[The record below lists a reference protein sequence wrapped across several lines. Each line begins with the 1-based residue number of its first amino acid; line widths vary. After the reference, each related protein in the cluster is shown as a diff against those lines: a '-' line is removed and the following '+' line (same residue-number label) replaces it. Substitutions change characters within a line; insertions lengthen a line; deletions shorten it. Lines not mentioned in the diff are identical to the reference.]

1 MKTDIHPNYQEITT
15 TCSCGNVL
23 PVMSTLKDNLSLDV
37 CAKCHP
43 FYTGKQKILDSGG
56 RVKKFQDRFG
66 AGGASKPAAKK
77 AEAKVE
83 ETPVEE
89 VAEEVL
95 RLLQKKQLRKLVLKK
110 LKLIL
115 WLKRLLP
122 MKLRK
127 LLRQK
132 LALNQKAK
140 KTSILNSYS
149 IPELPKPL
157 VPSFCFREIF
167 YYS

>member
-66 AGGASKPAAKK
+66 ASGASKPAAKK

-83 ETPVEE
+83 ETAVEE
-89 VAEEVL
+89 VAEEV
-95 RLLQKKQLRKLVLKK
+95 VET
-110 LKLIL
+110 
-115 WLKRLLP
+115 P
-122 MKLRK
+122 VEEVVEET
-127 LLRQK
+127 
-132 LALNQKAK
+132 AAEVAEVEESVEEAAEEDNAKAETAVESDGESEEDK
-140 KTSILNSYS
+140 
-149 IPELPKPL
+149 
-157 VPSFCFREIF
+157 
-167 YYS
+167 

>member
-43 FYTGKQKILDSGG
+43 FYTGKQKMLDSGG

-66 AGGASKPAAKK
+66 AGGASKPASKK
-77 AEAKVE
+77 VEAKAE

-89 VAEEVL
+89 VVEEVL
-95 RLLQKKQLRKLVLKK
+95 EAPVEEVTEETNAEEAEADVVIEETPADEAEETTETEVDSESESEEDK
-110 LKLIL
+110 
-115 WLKRLLP
+115 
-122 MKLRK
+122 
-127 LLRQK
+127 
-132 LALNQKAK
+132 
-140 KTSILNSYS
+140 
-149 IPELPKPL
+149 
-157 VPSFCFREIF
+157 
-167 YYS
+167 

>member
-43 FYTGKQKILDSGG
+43 FYTGKQKMLDSGG

-66 AGGASKPAAKK
+66 ASGASKPVAKK

-83 ETPVEE
+83 ETAVEE
-89 VAEEVL
+89 VAEEV
-95 RLLQKKQLRKLVLKK
+95 VET
-110 LKLIL
+110 
-115 WLKRLLP
+115 P
-122 MKLRK
+122 V
-127 LLRQK
+127 
-132 LALNQKAK
+132 
-140 KTSILNSYS
+140 
-149 IPELPKPL
+149 E
-157 VPSFCFREIF
+157 EIVEETAAEVAEVEEAIEETTEEEV
-167 YYS
+167 SEDNAEVETAVESDGESEEDK

>member
-66 AGGASKPAAKK
+66 AGGASKPTAKK

-95 RLLQKKQLRKLVLKK
+95 ETPVE
-110 LKLIL
+110 
-115 WLKRLLP
+115 
-122 MKLRK
+122 
-127 LLRQK
+127 
-132 LALNQKAK
+132 KAVEE
-140 KTSILNSYS
+140 TSTEETETDSVVEETS
-149 IPELPKPL
+149 TDEAEETAEAEVSSESEGEEDK
-157 VPSFCFREIF
+157 
-167 YYS
+167 

>member
-66 AGGASKPAAKK
+66 ASGASKPAAKK

-83 ETPVEE
+83 ETAVEE
-89 VAEEVL
+89 VAEEVVETPVEEVV
-95 RLLQKKQLRKLVLKK
+95 KETAAEV
-110 LKLIL
+110 
-115 WLKRLLP
+115 
-122 MKLRK
+122 
-127 LLRQK
+127 
-132 LALNQKAK
+132 AEVEESVEEAAEEDNAKAETAVESDGESEEDK
-140 KTSILNSYS
+140 
-149 IPELPKPL
+149 
-157 VPSFCFREIF
+157 
-167 YYS
+167 

>member
-15 TCSCGNVL
+15 TCSCGNIL

-95 RLLQKKQLRKLVLKK
+95 ETPVE
-110 LKLIL
+110 
-115 WLKRLLP
+115 
-122 MKLRK
+122 
-127 LLRQK
+127 
-132 LALNQKAK
+132 KAVEE
-140 KTSILNSYS
+140 TSTEETETDSVVEETSTDEAEENAEAEVSS
-149 IPELPKPL
+149 ESEGEEDK
-157 VPSFCFREIF
+157 
-167 YYS
+167 

>member
-43 FYTGKQKILDSGG
+43 FYTGKQKMLDSGG

-66 AGGASKPAAKK
+66 APGASKPAAKK

-83 ETPVEE
+83 ETAVEE
-89 VAEEVL
+89 VAEEV
-95 RLLQKKQLRKLVLKK
+95 VET
-110 LKLIL
+110 
-115 WLKRLLP
+115 P
-122 MKLRK
+122 VEEVVEET
-127 LLRQK
+127 
-132 LALNQKAK
+132 AAEVAEVEESVEEAAEEDNAKAETAVESDGESEEDK
-140 KTSILNSYS
+140 
-149 IPELPKPL
+149 
-157 VPSFCFREIF
+157 
-167 YYS
+167 

>member
-43 FYTGKQKILDSGG
+43 FYTGKQKMLDSGG

-66 AGGASKPAAKK
+66 ASGASKPAAKK

-83 ETPVEE
+83 ETAVEE
-89 VAEEVL
+89 VAEEV
-95 RLLQKKQLRKLVLKK
+95 VET
-110 LKLIL
+110 
-115 WLKRLLP
+115 P
-122 MKLRK
+122 VEEVVEET
-127 LLRQK
+127 
-132 LALNQKAK
+132 AAEVAEVEESVEEAAEEDNAKAETAVESDGESEEDK
-140 KTSILNSYS
+140 
-149 IPELPKPL
+149 
-157 VPSFCFREIF
+157 
-167 YYS
+167 

>member
-43 FYTGKQKILDSGG
+43 FYTGKQKMLDSGG

-66 AGGASKPAAKK
+66 AGGASKPTAKK

-83 ETPVEE
+83 ETAVEE
-89 VAEEVL
+89 AAEEVL
-95 RLLQKKQLRKLVLKK
+95 ETPVEEIAEETIAEENEAEALVEEAPADEAENNAEAEVDSESESEEDK
-110 LKLIL
+110 
-115 WLKRLLP
+115 
-122 MKLRK
+122 
-127 LLRQK
+127 
-132 LALNQKAK
+132 
-140 KTSILNSYS
+140 
-149 IPELPKPL
+149 
-157 VPSFCFREIF
+157 
-167 YYS
+167 

>member
-43 FYTGKQKILDSGG
+43 FYTGKQKMLDSGG

-83 ETPVEE
+83 ETAVEVLETPVEE
-89 VAEEVL
+89 VAEETIAEETEAEAAVEEAPADEAENTAEEDDDSESESEED
-95 RLLQKKQLRKLVLKK
+95 K
-110 LKLIL
+110 
-115 WLKRLLP
+115 
-122 MKLRK
+122 
-127 LLRQK
+127 
-132 LALNQKAK
+132 
-140 KTSILNSYS
+140 
-149 IPELPKPL
+149 
-157 VPSFCFREIF
+157 
-167 YYS
+167 

>member
-43 FYTGKQKILDSGG
+43 FYTGKQKMLDSGG

-66 AGGASKPAAKK
+66 ASGTSKPTAKK

-83 ETPVEE
+83 ENAVEE

-95 RLLQKKQLRKLVLKK
+95 ETPVEEVVEET
-110 LKLIL
+110 
-115 WLKRLLP
+115 
-122 MKLRK
+122 
-127 LLRQK
+127 
-132 LALNQKAK
+132 AAEVAEVEEAAEEE
-140 KTSILNSYS
+140 TSEDNAEAETTVESDGES
-149 IPELPKPL
+149 EEDK
-157 VPSFCFREIF
+157 
-167 YYS
+167 

>member
-43 FYTGKQKILDSGG
+43 FYTGKQKMLDSGG

-66 AGGASKPAAKK
+66 AGGSSKPAAKK
-77 AEAKVE
+77 VEAKAE

-89 VAEEVL
+89 VVEEVL
-95 RLLQKKQLRKLVLKK
+95 EAPVEEVTEETNAEEAEADVVIEETPADEAEETAETEVDSESESEEDK
-110 LKLIL
+110 
-115 WLKRLLP
+115 
-122 MKLRK
+122 
-127 LLRQK
+127 
-132 LALNQKAK
+132 
-140 KTSILNSYS
+140 
-149 IPELPKPL
+149 
-157 VPSFCFREIF
+157 
-167 YYS
+167 

>member
-43 FYTGKQKILDSGG
+43 FYTGKQKMLDSGG

-66 AGGASKPAAKK
+66 AGGASKPASKK
-77 AEAKVE
+77 VEAKAE

-89 VAEEVL
+89 VVEEVL
-95 RLLQKKQLRKLVLKK
+95 EAPVEEVTEETNAEEAEADVVIEETPADEAEETAETEVDSESESEEDK
-110 LKLIL
+110 
-115 WLKRLLP
+115 
-122 MKLRK
+122 
-127 LLRQK
+127 
-132 LALNQKAK
+132 
-140 KTSILNSYS
+140 
-149 IPELPKPL
+149 
-157 VPSFCFREIF
+157 
-167 YYS
+167 

>member
-66 AGGASKPAAKK
+66 ASGASKAKAKK
-77 AEAKVE
+77 AETKVE
-83 ETPVEE
+83 ETAVEQVAEEVIETPVEE
-89 VAEEVL
+89 VIEEAAAEASEVEEA
-95 RLLQKKQLRKLVLKK
+95 VEEE
-110 LKLIL
+110 I
-115 WLKRLLP
+115 
-122 MKLRK
+122 
-127 LLRQK
+127 
-132 LALNQKAK
+132 
-140 KTSILNSYS
+140 SEDS
-149 IPELPKPL
+149 PELETTAESEGESEEDK
-157 VPSFCFREIF
+157 
-167 YYS
+167 

>member
-43 FYTGKQKILDSGG
+43 FYTGKQKMLDSGG

-95 RLLQKKQLRKLVLKK
+95 ETPVEKGVEETSTEETETDSVVEETSTDE
-110 LKLIL
+110 
-115 WLKRLLP
+115 
-122 MKLRK
+122 
-127 LLRQK
+127 
-132 LALNQKAK
+132 AK
-140 KTSILNSYS
+140 ENAEAEVSSESEGEENK
-149 IPELPKPL
+149 
-157 VPSFCFREIF
+157 
-167 YYS
+167 

>member
-43 FYTGKQKILDSGG
+43 FYTGKQKMLDSGG

-66 AGGASKPAAKK
+66 ASGASKAKAKK

-83 ETPVEE
+83 ETAVEE
-89 VAEEVL
+89 VAEEVIETP
-95 RLLQKKQLRKLVLKK
+95 VEEV
-110 LKLIL
+110 IEEV
-115 WLKRLLP
+115 
-122 MKLRK
+122 
-127 LLRQK
+127 
-132 LALNQKAK
+132 AAEA
-140 KTSILNSYS
+140 S
-149 IPELPKPL
+149 E
-157 VPSFCFREIF
+157 VEEAVEEEI
-167 YYS
+167 SEDSAEVETTAESEGESEEDK

>member
-43 FYTGKQKILDSGG
+43 FYTGKQKMLDSGG

-77 AEAKVE
+77 VEAKAE

-89 VAEEVL
+89 VTEETKAEEAEADVVIEETPADEAEETAETEVDSESESEED
-95 RLLQKKQLRKLVLKK
+95 K
-110 LKLIL
+110 
-115 WLKRLLP
+115 
-122 MKLRK
+122 
-127 LLRQK
+127 
-132 LALNQKAK
+132 
-140 KTSILNSYS
+140 
-149 IPELPKPL
+149 
-157 VPSFCFREIF
+157 
-167 YYS
+167 

>member
-1 MKTDIHPNYQEITT
+1 MKIDIHPNYQEITT

-43 FYTGKQKILDSGG
+43 FYTGKQKMLDSGG

-83 ETPVEE
+83 ETASEEAAEEVLETPVEE
-89 VAEEVL
+89 VAEETIAEETEAEAVVEEAPADEAENTAEAEVDSES
-95 RLLQKKQLRKLVLKK
+95 KSEEDK
-110 LKLIL
+110 
-115 WLKRLLP
+115 
-122 MKLRK
+122 
-127 LLRQK
+127 
-132 LALNQKAK
+132 
-140 KTSILNSYS
+140 
-149 IPELPKPL
+149 
-157 VPSFCFREIF
+157 
-167 YYS
+167 

>member
-66 AGGASKPAAKK
+66 ASGASKAKAKK

-83 ETPVEE
+83 ETAVEE
-89 VAEEVL
+89 VAEEVIETP
-95 RLLQKKQLRKLVLKK
+95 VEEV
-110 LKLIL
+110 IEEV
-115 WLKRLLP
+115 
-122 MKLRK
+122 
-127 LLRQK
+127 
-132 LALNQKAK
+132 AAEA
-140 KTSILNSYS
+140 S
-149 IPELPKPL
+149 E
-157 VPSFCFREIF
+157 VEEAVEEEI
-167 YYS
+167 SEDSAEVETTAESEGESEEDK